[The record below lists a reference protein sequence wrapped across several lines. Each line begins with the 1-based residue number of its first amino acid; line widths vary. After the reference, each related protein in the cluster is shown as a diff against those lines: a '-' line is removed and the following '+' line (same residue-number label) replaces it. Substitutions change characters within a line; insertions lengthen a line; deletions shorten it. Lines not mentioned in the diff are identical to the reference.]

1 MRLNDETLKSLLSGE
16 YAKIKPKQAFRYLY
30 SSEELLRFK
39 AAEALGILAKS
50 NARNYILRLFWLL
63 SDESGAYCIGAP
75 LAIAEIGRNNP
86 DIFQSFKLKFLYLL
100 ENEEVERSYVVYGI
114 FRNSEIYKGTEA
126 KTLLEKMASK
136 FRDQKFLAYS
146 AMAIW
151 KLGGEVSW
159 ILERISK
166 VQIYDGKDFVE
177 LDGRG
182 LRELIERELFYP

>member
-1 MRLNDETLKSLLSGE
+1 
-16 YAKIKPKQAFRYLY
+16 
-30 SSEELLRFK
+30 
-39 AAEALGILAKS
+39 
-50 NARNYILRLFWLL
+50 
-63 SDESGAYCIGAP
+63 
-75 LAIAEIGRNNP
+75 
-86 DIFQSFKLKFLYLL
+86 
-100 ENEEVERSYVVYGI
+100 
-114 FRNSEIYKGTEA
+114 
-126 KTLLEKMASK
+126 MASK